1 MWRLPWRISKNM
13 NETRRGY
20 DLPLTAQWWQLWS
33 VLIAVAPLVFYME
46 WGFREDDSMFPWIMR
61 CFYPL
66 LLLIFGQEFVRHFG
80 KLHFVPE
87 GIAITLFGKTLR
99 QYPRERIRF
108 LGGISCA
115 KKSRTNKWIC
125 VCSRSLEEMAAE
137 QNRRTAKMFRDAPTL
152 PGWTEN
158 MARKFLWSY
167 AESLNRA
174 LGFPRKDILLIEWS
188 PERLELLLQ
197 MYPGVPWCDL
207 SDEKK
212 LDAER

>member
-1 MWRLPWRISKNM
+1 MSE
-13 NETRRGY
+13 ETRRGY
-20 DLPLTAQWWQLWS
+20 DLPLTVQWWQFWS
-33 VLIAVAPLVFYME
+33 VLIAVVLMVFYME

-66 LLLIFGQEFVRHFG
+66 LLFIFGQEFVRYFG

-108 LGGISCA
+108 LGGISCT

-125 VCSRSLEEMAAE
+125 VCARSLEEMAAE

-158 MARKFLWSY
+158 MARKFLLSY

-188 PERLELLLQ
+188 PERLELLLD
-197 MYPGVPWCDL
+197 MYPGIPWTDL
-207 SDEKK
+207 TENKV
-212 LDAER
+212 LDAERNA

>member
-1 MWRLPWRISKNM
+1 M

-33 VLIAVAPLVFYME
+33 VLIAVVLWVFYME

-66 LLLIFGQEFVRHFG
+66 LLFIFGQEFVRHFG

-108 LGGISCA
+108 LGGISYT

-188 PERLELLLQ
+188 PERLELLLD
-197 MYPGVPWCDL
+197 MYPGIPWTDL
-207 SDEKK
+207 TENKV
-212 LDAER
+212 LDAERKI